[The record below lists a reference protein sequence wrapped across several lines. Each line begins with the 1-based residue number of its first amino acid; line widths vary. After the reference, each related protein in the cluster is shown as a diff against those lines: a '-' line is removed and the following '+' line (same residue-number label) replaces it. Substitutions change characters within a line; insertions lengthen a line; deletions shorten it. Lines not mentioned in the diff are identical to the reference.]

1 MGIAQVAS
9 DVAVGR
15 PFDVFLSHNSKEKP
29 TVERIAEK
37 LKRDGIEPWL
47 DKWCLTQG
55 GNWQDELAHGLRSS
69 SACAVFI
76 GPSGIGDWERL
87 EFQIATDRM
96 AKDRSFRMFLVLLP
110 DLPEPFDTGTLPP
123 FLSTRTW
130 VDLRRGVS
138 DPRAFQLLINAV
150 KGLAPGPEMPIEARN
165 DVCPYRGLRAF
176 DEEHAEF
183 FFGRE
188 SDVQRLVEKLKTARF
203 LTVLGPSGSGKS
215 SVVRAGL
222 IPALRK
228 SALAGS
234 DAWAVRVFTPGAHPL
249 TALSANLVRL
259 NPQLAAGQTLDELT
273 ADQRSLHLLASVA
286 LADRPP
292 SEFVVWVV
300 DQFEEVFTL
309 CQDETERARFISNL
323 LYAATIPGGRSVV
336 VLTMRADF
344 YQKSAAYPELSTQIA
359 DHQFLV
365 SPMDIDGLRQAIS
378 EPAWRVG
385 LEFEPGLV
393 ETILED
399 VESQPGALPLLE
411 HALLELWER
420 RRGRLLTLEAYRESG
435 GVEGAIA
442 KRADTIYESFD
453 AEQQSIVKRV
463 MLRLTQ
469 PGEGTEDTRRR
480 VVMSELITQPEEAL
494 KVQSVVRTMADARLL
509 MIDRGAEAGSEVV
522 DVSHEALIRSWPR
535 LRRWI
540 DEDRQSLRVQRR
552 LTEAAQE
559 WQRSNREEGL
569 LFRGARLAQTIEY
582 GARKRAELNETEREF
597 LAASE
602 KLQTSERRAAQQR
615 TRRIISGLA
624 VALLLIS
631 LSAVYAFVQS
641 RVARSNEERARLSSQ
656 EAFARELAANAIA
669 LLPVNPELGFLLAV
683 EAAQRAR
690 TAETEHALRQALL
703 RSPRHVLRAPEA
715 EISEAAFSP
724 DGKNILT
731 TTGKK
736 VVVFDTEEARSILEI
751 PHDHDLGSAMYSPDG
766 KLILTET
773 LGEAG
778 GARYLWDAATGRS
791 IENWP
796 LSQIVNY
803 SSLSFSPDS
812 RFVLVSGSNN
822 VEVRKVSDGSIV
834 AEVAGES
841 PAYSRDGKL
850 LMTKTSGES
859 HDLLLYDANNWQRVA
874 AVTSTG
880 SIVSGATLGAISSDG
895 KLAFVGTDEGS
906 GAGVYDVGAKRVL
919 YQIKTEPE
927 ALNPVFSPDG
937 KLIVFTTGRML
948 RGLWTNGWE
957 EQELGRNTGIVSDI
971 SFSPD
976 GRFFLVEDNLAH
988 LYDAKTGRALA
999 EFGGASGGS
1008 IIARAEFSSDS
1019 KYLLTRTVNGGVV
1032 SVWDLNG
1039 WRSQTES
1046 KLGGVGA
1053 DASNAYLFSSALSTD
1068 GKLIVITGSNVESTK
1083 SNEYMAQV
1091 WELNGGRMDRLVK
1104 EWRFPQDESLSLA
1117 VFSPDSKLV
1126 LASGGGLV
1134 RTLEI
1139 NSGERLLDL
1148 KDAGDEAAFS
1158 PDGKLIVTRGTQGA
1172 YIRDSR
1178 GGQLILE
1185 VKTGDE
1191 VDSVAFSPDS
1201 KFLLLTVKGRAQ
1213 IWDVTAKQLVREMRE
1228 KTELGTKAVFS
1239 PDGRYIMMWMASEG
1253 SNVQVRDATTGRTV
1267 VELRGHVDAIYSASF
1282 SPDSKY
1288 VVTTS
1293 GFRPQVDIAE
1303 EMPEAANEA
1312 RVWDVASGRTF
1323 YEFRDHSAPV
1333 LAGVF
1338 SPDGKSILAT
1348 DEDNTMHVYACELC
1362 APQDELLKLAGRRS
1376 IRPLTQDERAI
1387 YLHETAGK

>member
-9 DVAVGR
+9 DVAVSR

-29 TVERIAEK
+29 AVERIAEK

-47 DKWCLTQG
+47 DKWCLTPG

-249 TALSANLVRL
+249 TALSTNLVRL

-509 MIDRGAEAGSEVV
+509 MIDSGAEAGSEVV

-559 WQRSNREEGL
+559 WQRSNCEEGL

-582 GARKRAELNETEREF
+582 GARNRAELNETEREF

-602 KLQTSERRAAQQR
+602 KLQASERRAAQQR
-615 TRRIISGLA
+615 TRRIIIGLG
-624 VALLLIS
+624 VALVLIS
-631 LSAVYAFVQS
+631 LSAIYALVQN
-641 RVARSNEERARLSSQ
+641 RVARRNEENARLSSR

-669 LLPVNPELGFLLAV
+669 QLPVNPELGFLLAT
-683 EAAQRAR
+683 EAAQRAH

-703 RSPRHVLRAPEA
+703 RSPLHVL
-715 EISEAAFSP
+715 SAAAKGGSVNAKFSP
-724 DGKNILT
+724 DGKNILAI
-731 TTGKK
+731 TGKK
-736 VVVFDTEEARSILEI
+736 VLVYEVEGARSILEL
-751 PHDHDLGSAMYSPDG
+751 PHDEDITGAKYSPDG
-766 KLILTET
+766 KFILTET
-773 LGEAG
+773 IGEG
-778 GARYLWDAATGRS
+778 GEVRHLWEVATGRRS
-791 IENWP
+791 ENWP
-796 LSQIVNY
+796 LGQIVNY
-803 SSLSFSPDS
+803 SALSFSPDS
-812 RFVLVSGSNN
+812 KFLLFSSSDNLQVR
-822 VEVRKVSDGSIV
+822 EVIDGSIV
-834 AEVAGES
+834 AEVSGEY
-841 PAYSRDGKL
+841 PAFSRDGKF
-850 LMTKTSGES
+850 LMTKTPGES
-859 HDLLLYDANNWQRVA
+859 HSLQLYDASNWQRVA
-874 AVTSTG
+874 VIPSTSSLVT
-880 SIVSGATLGAISSDG
+880 GATLGAISSDG
-895 KLAFVGTDEGS
+895 SLAFVGTDEGRS
-906 GAGVYDVGAKRVL
+906 AGVYDVGQKRL
-919 YQIKTEPE
+919 LRQIKTDPE

-937 KLIVFTTGRML
+937 KLIVFTTGKLL
-948 RGLWTNGWE
+948 RGWRTDYWRE
-957 EQELGRNTGIVSDI
+957 EVYGGNTGVVTDI

-976 GRFFLVEDNLAH
+976 GRFFLVTDNLAH
-988 LYDAKTGRALA
+988 LYDVKSGRALA
-999 EFGGASGGS
+999 EFGVASGGY
-1008 IIARAEFSSDS
+1008 AVAGAEFSSDG
-1019 KYLLTRTVNGGVV
+1019 KYVLTDNINGTV

-1039 WRSQTES
+1039 WRGQVEI
-1046 KLGGVGA
+1046 KVGGTGA
-1053 DASNAYLFSSALSTD
+1053 AADDIHVSSAALSPD
-1068 GKLIVITGSNVESTK
+1068 GKLIVTVGWKATGDEST
-1083 SNEYMAQV
+1083 EYAVQV
-1091 WELNGGRMDRLVK
+1091 WEFNNGRSAHLVK
-1104 EWRFPQDESLSLA
+1104 EWRFPEANYSA
-1117 VFSPDSKLV
+1117 EFSPDSKLV
-1126 LASGGGLV
+1126 LTGGDNSV

-1139 NSGERLLDL
+1139 DSGRQLLEL
-1148 KDAGDEAAFS
+1148 KHAWNDPEFSSDGKLIATAGTESAQVWDAHSGQLLYELKINGDVGSVAFS
-1158 PDGKLIVTRGTQGA
+1158 PDGKLLLVTVR
-1172 YIRDSR
+1172 
-1178 GGQLILE
+1178 
-1185 VKTGDE
+1185 
-1191 VDSVAFSPDS
+1191 
-1201 KFLLLTVKGRAQ
+1201 GRAQ
-1213 IWDVTAKQLVREMRE
+1213 LWDLAAKQIVREMGE
-1228 KTELGTKAVFS
+1228 ESELTTKAVFS
-1239 PDGRYIMMWMASEG
+1239 PDGRFIMMWEPSTG
-1253 SNVQVRDATTGRTV
+1253 VNVQMRDAMTGQVV
-1267 VELRGHVDAIYSASF
+1267 VELRGHVDPIYSASF
-1282 SPDSKY
+1282 SPDGKY

-1293 GFRPQVDIAE
+1293 GFRSNVDIE
-1303 EMPEAANEA
+1303 EQTPQAANEV

-1323 YEFRDHSAPV
+1323 YEFRDHGEPV
-1333 LAGVF
+1333 IAGMF
-1338 SPDGKSILAT
+1338 SQDGKFILAT
-1348 DEDNTMHVYACELC
+1348 GADGTMHVYACELC

-1376 IRPLTQDERAI
+1376 VRPLTLNERAI
-1387 YLHETAGK
+1387 YLHE